1 MFLFLCPICS
11 CFGPLFDLPNRSQL
25 EVFLPNPLSLSF
37 FLALTV
43 YLSISRLSSFQSFS
57 FAVKSNFHL
66 LLLALHFLV
75 VCFILY
81 SYFGNVDSNS
91 SEMWQEDTVF
101 TYGGQICRAP
111 GWVTW
116 VTMCER
122 LSLYLLTQVMWP
134 PYWLVLYQ
142 PRTHMHIE
150 VYVHRHTHANRHAYT
165 HTPQKLTQHPCFK
178 SRGFHFQ
185 MIWCSRK
192 VSSFRGMKCDPSFY
206 YTIHG

>member
-25 EVFLPNPLSLSF
+25 EVILPNPLSLSF

-122 LSLYLLTQVMWP
+122 LSLSTLNSSNVALILTGP
-134 PYWLVLYQ
+134 LSASY
-142 PRTHMHIE
+142 THAYRSIRPQTHTCKQTRI
-150 VYVHRHTHANRHAYT
+150 HTHTTETNP
-165 HTPQKLTQHPCFK
+165 TPM
-178 SRGFHFQ
+178 FQ
-185 MIWCSRK
+185 VQRFPFPNDM
-192 VSSFRGMKCDPSFY
+192 M
-206 YTIHG
+206 